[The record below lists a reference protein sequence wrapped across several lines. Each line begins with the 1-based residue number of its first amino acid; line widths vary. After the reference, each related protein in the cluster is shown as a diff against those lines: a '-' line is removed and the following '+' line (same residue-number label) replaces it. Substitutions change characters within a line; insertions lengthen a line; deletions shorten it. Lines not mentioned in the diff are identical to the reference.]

1 MSHAGAASRY
11 VKSLLSLAV
20 EKGVLEE
27 VHKDMQMFSEIATS
41 NRDFALMLKNPIIRH
56 DKKRD
61 ILEAV
66 FKGKVNPLTMAILD
80 ILTRKNREPILPAI
94 AKEFHNAYNVYK
106 GIEAASIT
114 TAVPLD
120 AELRAEIISLVKKI
134 GAKDTVELVEKVD
147 SEMIGGFVLN
157 VKDKQV
163 DASIK
168 NKLKAMKL
176 QFQQNPYIKEF

>member
-1 MSHAGAASRY
+1 MSYAGAASRY
-11 VKSLLSLAV
+11 VKSLLDLAV

-27 VHKDMQMFSEIATS
+27 VHNDMQMFSGICSS
-41 NRDFALMLKNPIIRH
+41 NREFALMLKNPIIRH

-61 ILEAV
+61 ILEAI

-94 AKEFHNAYNVYK
+94 ATEFHRAYNVHM
-106 GIEAASIT
+106 GIEAATIT

-120 AELRAEIISLVKKI
+120 NELREEIISIVKKI
-134 GAKDTVELVEKVD
+134 GAKDSVELVEKID

-157 VKDKQV
+157 IRDKQV

-168 NKLKAMKL
+168 NRLKALKL